1 MRKKIPYILFR
12 RIDERTDKGDLF
24 PVEICNRRK
33 RAEPS
38 LVKQVQHK
46 GLDGIVVMMTE
57 CYLVAARLD
66 RGIMEY
72 PAPHLGTERAGVRL
86 LSCLENYLSDES

>member
-1 MRKKIPYILFR
+1 
-12 RIDERTDKGDLF
+12 
-24 PVEICNRRK
+24 
-33 RAEPS
+33 
-38 LVKQVQHK
+38 
-46 GLDGIVVMMTE
+46 MMTE

-86 LSCLENYLSDES
+86 LSCLENYLSEMSLDKSERYSPALAKFTNRRKIHCRSADILKAHIGGDCDKLKNASDKKQKD